1 MFSSV
6 LGILSGKE
14 RYIPKICPRLN
25 RPKLDGEFYCFTWY
39 NHSQVSSQ
47 RQNDDRID
55 DGGVCPVGISLKII
69 GQVEKPSGE
78 ARGMGHPRR
87 AG

>member
-25 RPKLDGEFYCFTWY
+25 RPKLDGGFYCFTWY

-55 DGGVCPVGISLKII
+55 DCVVRPVGISLKVI
-69 GQVEKPSGE
+69 GQVEKSGCE
-78 ARGMGHPRR
+78 ARGICDPRW
-87 AG
+87 AD